1 MFSYNKASKVFV
13 SHFFCFQGGPP
24 QNEFGVA
31 LRPGVPSF
39 APSEPGARTSANWR
53 IPSHRYRTDSS
64 FLLFFCFGCLYL
76 SACPPCIR
84 LKTLKK
90 GRLLAETPFHHF
102 ISNGAA
108 CLSTA
113 HHHLLRGFE
122 ITTAQFV
129 IVQAI
134 RRDITAV
141 HRLLVI
147 PFLVLILYRMYNL
160 TRCIVDRQTRTTGFR
175 QVESNHCLTLKR
187 VRYVLIQGKFA

>member
-39 APSEPGARTSANWR
+39 APSELGARTSANWR

-64 FLLFFCFGCLYL
+64 FLLSICCGCLYL

-90 GRLLAETPFHHF
+90 GA
-102 ISNGAA
+102 S
-108 CLSTA
+108 
-113 HHHLLRGFE
+113 LRKRP
-122 ITTAQFV
+122 FV
-129 IVQAI
+129 ISFQMEQRA
-134 RRDITAV
+134 
-141 HRLLVI
+141 
-147 PFLVLILYRMYNL
+147 YRPL
-160 TRCIVDRQTRTTGFR
+160 TTIFFVA
-175 QVESNHCLTLKR
+175 LKSPLR
-187 VRYVLIQGKFA
+187 SS